1 MMRSDLTTLQLADA
15 QFYIV
20 VGIVVAVAAIAT
32 TALLS
37 EKSRLSDGGVHAM
50 TLTLLIGAAVGI
62 GHIMIV
68 MWARNSYDCMTK
80 LAVFDFIMHTLAL
93 TLIMVLVGM
102 WYFAVVIYKETQA
115 GMPTNPANK
124 T

>member
-1 MMRSDLTTLQLADA
+1 
-15 QFYIV
+15 
-20 VGIVVAVAAIAT
+20 
-32 TALLS
+32 
-37 EKSRLSDGGVHAM
+37 
-50 TLTLLIGAAVGI
+50 
-62 GHIMIV
+62 
-68 MWARNSYDCMTK
+68 MTK